1 MNRIDF
7 MQTGGWPLDTDVL
20 DSMQK
25 AYDIFNGLGFLAGDL
40 SIINGCIVNGNSV
53 SDGIV
58 FINGEVLEFKGGV
71 LGPSVIIVSQPQNAV
86 FEDGVSKTIQ
96 NIRFATFGVATTSYP
111 WSSFKR
117 AYPTKEIES
126 ALATKADSQAVLNSL
141 AQKAN
146 STDVANSLNQKE
158 DKSTIVSLS
167 QRLVAVETKLATVEQ
182 GAQANVNADWN
193 AADGDAK
200 ILNKPDISS
209 PFLLKGNF
217 QFNDVPST
225 DSMIQVDFDNL
236 GTENYI
242 VCGSLVS
249 KKANYN
255 DDNDVIWMI
264 RQKTSTSFKLCLRE
278 LNEITQWLEFNYVII
293 PY

>member
-1 MNRIDF
+1 MNRINF

-111 WSSFKR
+111 WASFKR
-117 AYPTKEIES
+117 AYPTKEIEG
-126 ALATKADSQAVLNSL
+126 ALAIKADMQAVNTAL
-141 AQKAN
+141 AQKA
-146 STDVANSLNQKE
+146 SAIDVATALAQKE
-158 DKSTIVSLS
+158 DKTVIQALLNRIDALEEKLST
-167 QRLVAVETKLATVEQ
+167 VAV
-182 GAQANVNADWN
+182 GAEVNVNADWN
-193 AADGDAK
+193 ASIGDAK

-209 PFLLKGNF
+209 PFLFKGNF
-217 QFNDVPST
+217 QFGDTALT
-225 DSMIQVDFDNL
+225 DSMLTVTFSEL
-236 GTENYI
+236 GTANYL
-242 VCGSLVS
+242 VAGSLVS
-249 KKANYN
+249 KGADFNN
-255 DDNDVIWMI
+255 DNDVFWMI
-264 RQKTSTSFKLCLRE
+264 KNKTSTSFKLCLRE
-278 LNEITQWLEFNYVII
+278 IAGLTQNLEFNYVII
-293 PY
+293 PF